1 MLGNRPLY
9 STPSLILF
17 LLVACSEPAKTVQPT
32 DLEQIDPCSQDVVFW
47 YHHTLAREELFTR
60 MIAEFNG
67 ANAHGIQVRG
77 EYAGNYPNL
86 FNKMIVGIQAGMLP
100 AMSVAYNNQAISY
113 YENEAIVDLQPYIDS
128 AKWGLDDDDLNDFYP
143 AFLEQDRS
151 GKIQVAFPPNR
162 SLELLYYNQEWLREL
177 GLESAPRDW
186 RGFEN
191 ACHLAAARPFS
202 RATVDGAPVGLLID
216 ADASRLASMIFG
228 RGGDFMNSSRDR
240 YTLNTPQVASSLQLL
255 WRLVDAKAAT
265 LITEPGQGLY
275 EFCSGQ
281 AAFYVATSTSI
292 PLVDSGLSES
302 AAPFSWGVAPLPYVG
317 DHPSVNVYGASIVIC
332 RTTPEQQLAAWLFL
346 KWLTET
352 EQQARWVEVSGYFPA
367 RRSTEGLLAG
377 YFERNPQ
384 YRNGFELLQYGKP
397 EPGVGGYERVR
408 RLIAETMVAAML
420 GEDLDEL
427 LPTLESE
434 ANATLKRQALR
445 TAATDL

>member
-1 MLGNRPLY
+1 MIGTRLL
-9 STPSLILF
+9 SATLSLIL
-17 LLVACSEPAKTVQPT
+17 LLAACDGPAETVQAV
-32 DLEQIDPCSQDVVFW
+32 DLEHVDPSDRELVFW

-128 AKWGLDDDDLNDFYP
+128 AKWGLDEDDLSDFYP

-151 GKIQVAFPPNR
+151 GEIQVAFPPNR

-186 RGFEN
+186 RGFED

-240 YTLNTPQVASSLQLL
+240 YTLNTPQVASSL
-255 WRLVDAKAAT
+255 RK
-265 LITEPGQGLY
+265 
-275 EFCSGQ
+275 
-281 AAFYVATSTSI
+281 
-292 PLVDSGLSES
+292 
-302 AAPFSWGVAPLPYVG
+302 
-317 DHPSVNVYGASIVIC
+317 
-332 RTTPEQQLAAWLFL
+332 
-346 KWLTET
+346 
-352 EQQARWVEVSGYFPA
+352 
-367 RRSTEGLLAG
+367 RR
-377 YFERNPQ
+377 P
-384 YRNGFELLQYGKP
+384 
-397 EPGVGGYERVR
+397 
-408 RLIAETMVAAML
+408 
-420 GEDLDEL
+420 
-427 LPTLESE
+427 
-434 ANATLKRQALR
+434 
-445 TAATDL
+445 